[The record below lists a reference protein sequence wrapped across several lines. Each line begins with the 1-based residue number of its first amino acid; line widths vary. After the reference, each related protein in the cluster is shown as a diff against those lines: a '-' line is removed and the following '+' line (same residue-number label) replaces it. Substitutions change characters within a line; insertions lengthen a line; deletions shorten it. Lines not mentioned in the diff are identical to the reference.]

1 MKTIVAILAASMI
14 IFATALPANA
24 VYEGERASP
33 EVALEEGN
41 TCPSDSREDCC
52 FYVYIYVNTKEESI
66 NSSISDNF
74 PAKPDGTVC
83 AVSEEDSLR
92 RGEKVPSELECV
104 SVYTSDRDEADSENS
119 QRCYLYEEIS
129 EARTHEFEVG
139 DGAAKVV
146 DGATSER
153 ENRIAGFDIGK
164 NEGISSRKLVTSS
177 RGVIIEDHE
186 DLTLTQGYDLE
197 PFSFSDWGWYQT
209 ANDRFYGYHE
219 SDDENSLFEMSS
231 GDKDIMR
238 GCYVRLND
246 REEITFSS
254 KDPLELEDD
263 YSLTIDIIDE
273 SIKLKHGSVEKD
285 TYKIELSK
293 EESIDDSTFTYITDL
308 GSAKDIIV
316 IAVHFKDYS
325 EDKVIVDGIWQI
337 SENPPK

>member
-129 EARTHEFEVG
+129 EARTHES
-139 DGAAKVV
+139 
-146 DGATSER
+146 SER
-153 ENRIAGFDIGK
+153 EKRIDGFDIGK
-164 NEGISSRKLVTSS
+164 NGGISSRKFETSIRS
-177 RGVIIEDHE
+177 VLIGDHE
-186 DLTLTQGYDLE
+186 DLTLTQGCD
-197 PFSFSDWGWYQT
+197 PVPISFSDWGWYET
-209 ANDRFYGYHE
+209 DNDCFQGYYESNNDNYLWDE
-219 SDDENSLFEMSS
+219 SDDKRI
-231 GDKDIMR
+231 KDS
-238 GCYVRLND
+238 CYVRLNE
-246 REEITFSS
+246 RGERRFSS
-254 KDPLELEDD
+254 NEPLELEDG
-263 YSLTIDIIDE
+263 YSLKIDNIIDSQIQVKLE
-273 SIKLKHGSVEKD
+273 LGSTLVDRDDIGPFKSEMSIA
-285 TYKIELSK
+285 
-293 EESIDDSTFTYITDL
+293 DSTYTYITEL
-308 GSAKDIIV
+308 GGAKRIVV
-316 IAVHFKDYS
+316 IAVHFKQCSDG
-325 EDKVIVDGIWQI
+325 EVTIDGIWQI
-337 SENPPK
+337 SDNPPK